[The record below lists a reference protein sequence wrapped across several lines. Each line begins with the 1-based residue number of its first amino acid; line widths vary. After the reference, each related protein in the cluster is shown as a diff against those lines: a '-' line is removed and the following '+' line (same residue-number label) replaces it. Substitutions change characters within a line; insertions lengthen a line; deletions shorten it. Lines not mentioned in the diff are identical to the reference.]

1 MIASFWPGDLTDSEK
16 VLSWL
21 TSRDVLAVGD
31 QIEDVNRKM
40 LDKILNEADAVA
52 VYFYSDVCGSCRE
65 VLEGLETIDDQT
77 DDIDLVKINDPRYA
91 RKYGVTKLPSLV
103 YFRKKFPS
111 IYRGKQEGQGRF
123 STLPVQLSK

>member
-1 MIASFWPGDLTDSEK
+1 M
-16 VLSWL
+16 LSWL

-65 VLEGLETIDDQT
+65 VLDGLETIDDQT

-91 RKYGVTKLPSLV
+91 RKYGVTKFPSLV

-111 IYRGKQEGQGRF
+111 IYRGKQEGGGC
-123 STLPVQLSK
+123 STLPVQLSKYTVIQDLLSTRL

>member
-1 MIASFWPGDLTDSEK
+1 M
-16 VLSWL
+16 LSWL

-91 RKYGVTKLPSLV
+91 RKYGVNKLPSLV

-111 IYRGKQEGQGRF
+111 IYRGKQEGWGRF

>member
-1 MIASFWPGDLTDSEK
+1 MG
-16 VLSWL
+16 
-21 TSRDVLAVGD
+21 GD

-111 IYRGKQEGQGRF
+111 IYRGKVLKKKTCF
-123 STLPVQLSK
+123 SKFYPFFKFSQFS